1 MIPSNFL
8 HEIHS
13 RRHRFDTD
21 YRPDTGIGAC
31 GQRVRVAVP
40 ASGGGTAL
48 IPVSMT
54 ADPEYAAA
62 RSDITAWQRLR
73 CRHDFEYWAVRCVRI
88 KDKLSG
94 HIIPFTLNAPQR
106 KVLAVLED
114 DRLAGRPIRLI
125 LLKAR
130 QWGGSTLVQMYM
142 AWIQTTQCRNWHS
155 LICGHLKDT
164 ARSILGMYDAMI
176 QSYPEELWEGVA
188 PAAFRPFER
197 STNIRELAGRG
208 CRVTVA
214 SAESQEALRG
224 ADIAMAH
231 LSETA
236 FWPETRQKSP
246 LDYMRTVCGSVAL
259 RPLTLIAIESTAN
272 GTGNFF
278 HDEWQRNVAGRGD
291 KHAVFI
297 PWYDIEIY
305 RKEPLSDEDALAL
318 WPRLTAYEQNL
329 WYEYGLSI
337 EQVAWY
343 HDKAR
348 EYASLDQMHAEFP
361 TTPDEA
367 FINTGANVFA
377 AADIERLRA
386 GCRPP
391 MPRKPADIAAR
402 LASGR
407 LDMWETPLP
416 DTAYIATVD
425 VGGRSSRA
433 DWSVIAILA
442 TPSSRLNAT
451 SGVHFDDSPQASHNS
466 HNSHNSQSTPRV
478 VAQWRGHVDHDIL
491 ADYAMALGRY
501 YNNAL
506 LVVEANTLETE
517 NMESSTESVL
527 YRMYDAYPNLYCRN
541 TAPGPRRPGLDSGS
555 RRPGLHTN
563 RATKAAM
570 IDTLIQALRPRSD
583 VNTPSCVPQSPTSP
597 DGAQTP
603 RMRATSPTPRRVAP
617 CVRPEREWP
626 AFCTLPTPLPEA
638 LLNPQPRTAPPK
650 ISYIERSD
658 EACNEL
664 AAYVCMPNG
673 SYQARPGKHDDILMT
688 RAMALYIL
696 ADAALRPPAPRADL
710 TAAMAPVRPW

>member
-1 MIPSNFL
+1 
-8 HEIHS
+8 
-13 RRHRFDTD
+13 
-21 YRPDTGIGAC
+21 
-31 GQRVRVAVP
+31 
-40 ASGGGTAL
+40 
-48 IPVSMT
+48 MT
-54 ADPEYAAA
+54 ADPEYSAS
-62 RSDITAWQRLR
+62 RSDLNAWQRLR

-176 QSYPEELWEGVA
+176 QSYPEELWEGDA

-391 MPRKPADIAAR
+391 LPRKPADIDAR

-407 LDMWETPLP
+407 LEMWETPLP

-451 SGVHFDDSPQASHNS
+451 SGVHSDYSPQASHNS

-583 VNTPSCVPQSPTSP
+583 VNTPSCVPQSPTCP

-603 RMRATSPTPRRVAP
+603 RMRADGALNRRRPAP

-638 LLNPQPRTAPPK
+638 LLNPQPRSAPPK

>member
-40 ASGGGTAL
+40 ASGGGTVL

-54 ADPEYAAA
+54 ADPEYPAS

-88 KDKLSG
+88 KDKLTG
-94 HIIPFTLNAPQR
+94 HIIPFALNAPQR

-176 QSYPEELWEGVA
+176 QSYPEELWEGDA

-305 RKEPLSDEDALAL
+305 RKEPLSDEAALAL

-329 WYEYGLSI
+329 WHEYGLSI

-391 MPRKPADIAAR
+391 MSRKPAEIAAR

-442 TPSSRLNAT
+442 TPHSGLNAP
-451 SGVHFDDSPQASHNS
+451 SGALSNPANSENSDAPSQA
-466 HNSHNSQSTPRV
+466 RV

-527 YRMYDAYPNLYCRN
+527 YRMYDAYPNLYCRS

-570 IDTLIQALRPRSD
+570 IDTLIQALRPRSGK
-583 VNTPSCVPQSPTSP
+583 NSENSENSPA
-597 DGAQTP
+597 GAQ
-603 RMRATSPTPRRVAP
+603 TPRRVAP

-688 RAMALYIL
+688 RAMVLYIL
-696 ADAALRPPAPRADL
+696 ADSALRPPAPRADL

>member
-1 MIPSNFL
+1 MIPANYL
-8 HEIHS
+8 HEIHT

-21 YRPDTGIGAC
+21 YQPLTGIGAC
-31 GQRVRVAVP
+31 GPRVRVAVP

-48 IPVSMT
+48 IPVAMT
-54 ADPEYAAA
+54 ADPEYSAA
-62 RSDITAWQRLR
+62 RSDINAWQRLR

-88 KDKLSG
+88 KDKLTG

-176 QSYPEELWEGVA
+176 QSYPEELWDGDA
-188 PAAFRPFER
+188 PAAFRPFDR

-305 RKEPLSDEDALAL
+305 RKEPLSDEAALKL
-318 WPRLTAYEQNL
+318 WPRLTSYEQNL
-329 WYEYGLSI
+329 WHEYGLSI

-391 MPRKPADIAAR
+391 MDRNPADIAAR

-407 LDMWETPLP
+407 LDMWELP
-416 DTAYIATVD
+416 VDGCSYIATVD

-433 DWSVIAILA
+433 DWSVIALIA
-442 TPSSRLNAT
+442 TPRSGLNA
-451 SGVHFDDSPQASHNS
+451 GA
-466 HNSHNSQSTPRV
+466 RV

-527 YRMYDAYPNLYCRN
+527 YRMYDAYPNLYCRS

-570 IDTLIQALRPRSD
+570 IDTLIQALRPHPHSGL
-583 VNTPSCVPQSPTSP
+583 NAPSGHPLSQAGPTSPTGPTRP

-603 RMRATSPTPRRVAP
+603 RMRAPWR
-617 CVRPEREWP
+617 RPEREWP

-696 ADAALRPPAPRADL
+696 ADGALRPPAPRADL

>member
-1 MIPSNFL
+1 MTPANFI
-8 HEIHS
+8 HEIHT

-21 YRPDTGIGAC
+21 YQPLTGIGAC

-48 IPVSMT
+48 VPQTMT
-54 ADPEYAAA
+54 ADPEYSAS
-62 RSDITAWQRLR
+62 RSDLNAWQRLR

-176 QSYPEELWEGVA
+176 QSYPEELWEGDA

-305 RKEPLSDEDALAL
+305 RKEPLSDEAALAL

-329 WYEYGLSI
+329 WHEYGLSI

-391 MPRKPADIAAR
+391 LPRKPADIAAR

-442 TPSSRLNAT
+442 TQSPNNSENSEN
-451 SGVHFDDSPQASHNS
+451 SENSDSPSQA
-466 HNSHNSQSTPRV
+466 RV
-478 VAQWRGHVDHDIL
+478 EAQWRGHVDHDIL

-570 IDTLIQALRPRSD
+570 IDTLIQALRPRSGK
-583 VNTPSCVPQSPTSP
+583 NSENSENSPAA
-597 DGAQTP
+597 AQP
-603 RMRATSPTPRRVAP
+603 PRRPAP

-638 LLNPQPRTAPPK
+638 LLNPQPRSAPPK

-658 EACNEL
+658 EACNEF

-696 ADAALRPPAPRADL
+696 ADGALRPPAPRADL

>member
-21 YRPDTGIGAC
+21 YHPLTGIGAC

-40 ASGGGTAL
+40 ASGGGTVL

-54 ADPEYAAA
+54 ADPEYPAS

-88 KDKLSG
+88 KDKLTG
-94 HIIPFTLNAPQR
+94 HIIPFALNAPQR

-176 QSYPEELWEGVA
+176 QSYPEELWEGDA

-305 RKEPLSDEDALAL
+305 RKEPLSDEAALKL

-329 WYEYGLSI
+329 WHEYGLSI

-391 MPRKPADIAAR
+391 MSRKPADIAAR

-442 TPSSRLNAT
+442 TPHSGLNAP
-451 SGVHFDDSPQASHNS
+451 SGALSNSANSENSNAPSQA
-466 HNSHNSQSTPRV
+466 RV

-527 YRMYDAYPNLYCRN
+527 YRMYDAYPNIYCRS

-570 IDTLIQALRPRSD
+570 IDTLIQALRPRSGK
-583 VNTPSCVPQSPTSP
+583 NSENSENSENSPA
-597 DGAQTP
+597 GAQ
-603 RMRATSPTPRRVAP
+603 TPRRVAP

-696 ADAALRPPAPRADL
+696 ADGALRPPAPRADL

>member
-8 HEIHS
+8 HEIHT

-48 IPVSMT
+48 IPVAMT
-54 ADPEYAAA
+54 ADPEYSAAQ
-62 RSDITAWQRLR
+62 SDINAWQRLR

-106 KVLAVLED
+106 KVLAVLEG

-176 QSYPEELWEGVA
+176 QSYPEELWEGDA

-305 RKEPLSDEDALAL
+305 RKEPLRDEAALKL

-329 WYEYGLSI
+329 WHEYGLSI

-407 LDMWETPLP
+407 LEMWETPLP

-442 TPSSRLNAT
+442 TPHSGLNEP
-451 SGVHFDDSPQASHNS
+451 SGALSNSENSENSDAPSQA
-466 HNSHNSQSTPRV
+466 RV

-527 YRMYDAYPNLYCRN
+527 YRMYDAYPNLYCRS

-570 IDTLIQALRPRSD
+570 IDTLIQALRPHSGL
-583 VNTPSCVPQSPTSP
+583 NAPSGHPQSPTCP

-603 RMRATSPTPRRVAP
+603 RTRATRPTAQKPLCGQPPWR
-617 CVRPEREWP
+617 RPEREWP
-626 AFCTLPTPLPEA
+626 AFCTLPTPLPDA

-696 ADAALRPPAPRADL
+696 ADGALRPPAPRADL